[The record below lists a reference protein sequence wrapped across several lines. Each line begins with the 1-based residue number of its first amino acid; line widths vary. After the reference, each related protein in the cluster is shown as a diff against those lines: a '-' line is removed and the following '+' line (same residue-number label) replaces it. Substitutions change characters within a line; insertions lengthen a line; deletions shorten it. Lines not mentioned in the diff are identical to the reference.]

1 MAEDAVEARL
11 RELENTITRLESV
24 VDTGDQLIKAEM
36 KTLKAEAAAL
46 KAELGERVHVSRYV
60 IVERIVFGLVALT
73 LTSVFAAVIALVVGS
88 GGGAGVT
95 P

>member
-1 MAEDAVEARL
+1 MSEDAVEARI
-11 RELENTITRLESV
+11 RELERTITRLESM
-24 VDTGDQLIKAEM
+24 VDTGDQLIKAEIRTM
-36 KTLKAEAAAL
+36 KAELAAL
-46 KAELGERVHVSRYV
+46 KDDLTERVHVTRYV

-88 GGGAGVT
+88 GGGSGVV